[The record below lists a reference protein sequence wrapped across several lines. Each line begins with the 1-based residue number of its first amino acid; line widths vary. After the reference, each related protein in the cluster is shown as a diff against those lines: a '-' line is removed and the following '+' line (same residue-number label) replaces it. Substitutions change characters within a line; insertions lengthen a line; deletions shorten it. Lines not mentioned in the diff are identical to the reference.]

1 MKGVIVCIS
10 REIGVEKIMIN
21 RNSVK
26 KMAFLMFLEEL
37 RADNPF
43 EDIMICMDRLSMHTS
58 NSTRKR
64 MDELGFLY
72 SYSPVVS
79 PMYNPIEEVFAM
91 AKQKIKKYR
100 LDQILNKG
108 NETVNEIIHKAFNK
122 I

>member
-1 MKGVIVCIS
+1 MKETYTEVKGVIVGIS
-10 REIGVEKIMIN
+10 REYGVEKFSIN

-26 KMAFLMFLEEL
+26 KMAFLMFLEEI

-43 EDIMICMDRLSMHTS
+43 DDIMICMDRLSMHTS

-72 SYSPVVS
+72 SYTPVVT
-79 PMYNPIEEVFAM
+79 PMMNPIEEVFAM

-100 LDQILNKG
+100 LD
-108 NETVNEIIHKAFNK
+108 
-122 I
+122 